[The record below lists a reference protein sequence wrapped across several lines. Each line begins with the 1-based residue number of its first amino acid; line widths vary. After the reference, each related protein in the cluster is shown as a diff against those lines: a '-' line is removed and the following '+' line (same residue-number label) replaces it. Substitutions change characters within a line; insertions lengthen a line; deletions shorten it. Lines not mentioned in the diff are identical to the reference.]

1 MHELF
6 DHTADLG
13 LKIRAESLDALFAEA
28 ALALSEALV
37 EDPRAIEPSTEER
50 FVLEAER
57 LDDLLHDWLAELLYA
72 FDARRMLFGQFGARV
87 SPPRLEAVAL
97 GERFD
102 ARCHR
107 LKTEIKA
114 VTYHALRVERIG
126 DGWLAEVVLDI

>member
-1 MHELF
+1 MYELF

-13 LKIRAESLDALFAEA
+13 LRIRAENLDALFAEA
-28 ALALSEALV
+28 AVALSEALL

-50 FVLEAER
+50 FALEAER

-72 FDARRMLFGQFGARV
+72 FGARHMLFGRFDARV
-87 SPPRLEAVAL
+87 RPPRFEAVAL

-102 ARCHR
+102 ARRHR
-107 LKTEIKA
+107 VKTEIKA
-114 VTYHALRVERIG
+114 VTYHALRVERAA